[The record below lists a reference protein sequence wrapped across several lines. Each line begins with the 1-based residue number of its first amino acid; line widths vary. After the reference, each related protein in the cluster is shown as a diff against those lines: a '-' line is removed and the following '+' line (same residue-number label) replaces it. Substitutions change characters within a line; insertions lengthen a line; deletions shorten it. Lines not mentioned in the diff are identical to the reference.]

1 MLVEATRTGFF
12 GNKRIKE
19 GQQFEIR
26 DLKIESKDK
35 DGKVTTKI
43 LTVDEQFSSA
53 WMEKV
58 SPKEAK
64 ANPKPKVAPALN
76 DNESVI

>member
-26 DLKIESKDK
+26 DMKIELKDK
-35 DGKVTTKI
+35 DGKITVKT
-43 LTVDEQFSSA
+43 LTAKEQFSSV
-53 WMEKV
+53 WMEEIT
-58 SPKEAK
+58 PKEAK
-64 ANPKPKVAPALN
+64 LNPKTKVAPALN

>member
-26 DLKIESKDK
+26 DLKIESIDK
-35 DGKVTTKI
+35 DGKITSKV
-43 LTVDEQFSSA
+43 LTVKEQFSSA
-53 WMEKV
+53 WMQEI

-64 ANPKPKVAPALN
+64 SNPKPKVQPALN

>member
-26 DLKIESKDK
+26 DLKIELKDK
-35 DGKVTTKI
+35 DGKITTKT
-43 LTVDEQFSSA
+43 LTVKEQFSSA
-53 WMEKV
+53 WMEEV

-64 ANPKPKVAPALN
+64 LNPKPKVAPALN